1 MLSIVIQLA
10 ILGIIVFILLKINEL
25 LFKGSTIGQVVWWVI
40 VGLAGVFALKLVY
53 ALFLVGPVA
62 L

>member
-10 ILGIIVFILLKINEL
+10 ILGIIVFILHEL
-25 LFKGSTIGQVVWWVI
+25 LFKDSTIGQVVWWVI